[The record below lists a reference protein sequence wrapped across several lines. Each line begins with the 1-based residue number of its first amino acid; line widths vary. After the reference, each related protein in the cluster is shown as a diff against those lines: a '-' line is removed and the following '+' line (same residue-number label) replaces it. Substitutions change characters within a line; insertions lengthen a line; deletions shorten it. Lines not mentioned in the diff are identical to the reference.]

1 MAKKFFYDKVHNTK
15 KTITHLIII
24 GVCVIGIIICFI
36 LTSHFQ
42 AERKKN
48 NGELSIKSEVTIE
61 VNEEYN
67 KEIFFSKIENTNLDN
82 VEIKYPDNFDKSL
95 PGEYT
100 ITITIN
106 KKDYETKLIVIDTT
120 KPELILKDLVIKE
133 KEKYSANDFV
143 VSCVDNSGK
152 ACIIDF
158 YQDAIDEDGNKIV
171 YTNYESMGAYS
182 IKIAASD
189 EAGNQNIIE
198 TNLIIEKEKDTTEP
212 GGNTDPEPE
221 NPDKDPVEVPVC
233 KYGDN
238 SYDKDE
244 YILALDVTTGG
255 CAISLDLYYDNKEI
269 EKIMDN
275 EQTRLIKDAQKLN
288 LTGIPHLERKLVAIT
303 NYSGKGIIG
312 YELRMIYKIKNGDD
326 FDIIADYK
334 LNTAGRRIFTINK
347 YNLND

>member
-15 KTITHLIII
+15 KTITNLIII

-61 VNEEYN
+61 VNEEYS
-67 KEIFFSKIENTNLDN
+67 KELFFSKIENTNLDK

-95 PGEYT
+95 PGEYP

-106 KKDYETKLIVIDTT
+106 KKDYETKLIIVDTT
-120 KPELILKDLVIKE
+120 KPELVLKDLVIKE
-133 KEKYSANDFV
+133 KAKYSANDFV

-152 ACIIDF
+152 ACVIDF

-171 YTNYESMGAYS
+171 YTGYEKTGTYS

-189 EAGNQNIIE
+189 ASGNQNILE
-198 TNLIIEKEKDTTEP
+198 TNLIIEKEGENP
-212 GGNTDPEPE
+212 VPPEPE
-221 NPDKDPVEVPVC
+221 NPDKDPVTPPVC

-238 SYDKDE
+238 SYDQDE

-255 CAISLDLYYDNKEI
+255 CAISLDLYDYNKEI

-275 EQTRLIKDAQKLN
+275 EQTRIIKDAQKLN
-288 LTGIPHLERKLVAIT
+288 LKGIPHLERKLVAIT

-312 YELRMIYKIKNGDD
+312 YELRMVYKIKNGET

-334 LNTAGRRIFTINK
+334 LNTEGKRIFTINK
-347 YNLND
+347 YNLSA